1 MKTPERKAYSTIES
15 ESLSQQADKRIYD
28 DIINLPHHISSN
40 HPQMSL
46 SDRAAQFSPFAA
58 LTGYEAVIDETARLT
73 QEEAERRQTELFT
86 DA

>member
-15 ESLSQQADKRIYD
+15 ESLSQQADKSIYD